1 MLKRIR
7 IWWYRLRL
15 RMWEQAERDMFM
27 EWHDRFHKGNQAR
40 TYFKRKL
47 NEPEGNHG

>member
-1 MLKRIR
+1 MLKPVR

-27 EWHDRFHKGNQAR
+27 EWHKRLHECNQAKAWC
-40 TYFKRKL
+40 KRKL
-47 NEPEGNHG
+47 GDNHA